1 MKRLAFHSIW
11 PAETGERFL
20 FSALCSVAVLSKL
33 RAEGILE
40 VKCNHFHLKSSWK
53 VVWNVQPPIPFD
65 RLKRAND
72 FYVAHCAMSAVLS
85 KLQVGRAFRSGTQ
98 SFPLKILMESGMKR
112 SPSNEEQK
120 SSMVCRP
127 TKISG
132 SPLNRPPPA
141 LLVVLQK
148 RAKPYDTSHTSRRW
162 YGLPH
167 AKDGYLL
174 PVNGSR

>member
-1 MKRLAFHSIW
+1 MS
-11 PAETGERFL
+11 
-20 FSALCSVAVLSKL
+20 AVLSKL

-40 VKCNHFHLKSSWK
+40 VERNHFHLKSSWK
-53 VVWNVQPPIPFD
+53 VVSNVQPPIPFD
-65 RLKRAND
+65 QLKRAND
-72 FYVAHCAMSAVLS
+72 FYLARCVMSAVLS

-127 TKISG
+127 TKTSG
-132 SPLNRPPPA
+132 IPLSRPLPA

-148 RAKPYDTSHTSRRW
+148 RAKPYDTSHTSRCW

-167 AKDGYLL
+167 AKDCYLL

>member
-1 MKRLAFHSIW
+1 
-11 PAETGERFL
+11 
-20 FSALCSVAVLSKL
+20 
-33 RAEGILE
+33 
-40 VKCNHFHLKSSWK
+40 
-53 VVWNVQPPIPFD
+53 
-65 RLKRAND
+65 
-72 FYVAHCAMSAVLS
+72 MSAVLS
-85 KLQVGRAFRSGTQ
+85 KLQVGRAFKSGTQ